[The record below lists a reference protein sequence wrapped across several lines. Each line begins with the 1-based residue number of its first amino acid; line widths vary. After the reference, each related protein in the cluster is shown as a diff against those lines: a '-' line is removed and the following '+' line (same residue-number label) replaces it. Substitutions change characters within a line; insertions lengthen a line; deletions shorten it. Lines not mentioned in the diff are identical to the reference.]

1 MQYSDVVSEGE
12 KSVARP
18 QLDRRNFL
26 ILGAAGLAV
35 PLFTQA
41 AAAQEK
47 LAAAGG
53 ALPMSI
59 GFVEGT
65 DEAGARF
72 STRKTWRKAIAAA
85 GEGEMPRRV
94 VPARSLI
101 IGDQNLANQSV
112 RLSIRGLYPRVP
124 ALSALVSADLDVLFP
139 SPDPAADAPVP
150 FYAWSYRQRPVS
162 SPSPP
167 LSFVAPLG
175 VDGRLDLSLKVR
187 STGARL
193 AERVV
198 RGAPEKQ
205 QVYRTA
211 FTVDGIEGRPKLLPG
226 LYLLGLTPVWETEV
240 DLPKAGDKPNMNLLS
255 IVLAVEPGPEE

>member
-12 KSVARP
+12 KAVVRP
-18 QLDRRNFL
+18 HLDRRNFL

-41 AAAQEK
+41 ASAQEK
-47 LAAAGG
+47 LAAAGT

-72 STRKTWRKAIAAA
+72 STRKTWRRAIAAA
-85 GEGEMPRRV
+85 GEGETPRRV
-94 VPARSLI
+94 VPARSLLL
-101 IGDQNLANQSV
+101 GDQNLANQSV

-124 ALSALVSADLDVLFP
+124 AQSALVSADLDILFP
-139 SPDPAADAPVP
+139 SPDPALDTPVP
-150 FYAWSYRQRPVS
+150 FYAWSYRQRPVAA
-162 SPSPP
+162 PSPP
-167 LSFVAPLG
+167 LSFVVPLG
-175 VDGRLDLSLKVR
+175 VDGGLDLALKVR
-187 STGARL
+187 STGLRV

-205 QVYRTA
+205 LTYRSS
-211 FTVDGIEGRPKLLPG
+211 FTVDASSTRPKLQAG
-226 LYLLGLTPVWETEV
+226 LYLLGLTPVWETDV
-240 DLPKAGDKPNMNLLS
+240 DLPKAGEKPNMNLLS